1 MINVQNLVQTRA
13 FARQDGAILG
23 LVWIVSFAFTMLAI
37 SPERSFLGMIG
48 NLLLFSTPFVVG
60 KRLKSFRDYALDG
73 CISFRR
79 GTFYCMQT
87 FFNATL
93 LLTVVQFLWFSFMD
107 MGPFMSMLE
116 STYQPVM
123 QEIYHLPEAEAKTT
137 IDTILSMKPLAWAS
151 MFMITDLVVGMVL
164 SPVIAAIMARRVS
177 VKKINNPQ

>member
-23 LVWIVSFAFTMLAI
+23 LVWIVSFAFTMLAVK
-37 SPERSFLGMIG
+37 PDQSFLGLIG
-48 NLLLFSTPFVVG
+48 NLLLISTPFVVG
-60 KRLKSFRDYALDG
+60 KRLKSFRDYALEG
-73 CISFRR
+73 TISFRR

-107 MGPFMSMLE
+107 MGPFMALLE
-116 STYQPVM
+116 STY
-123 QEIYHLPEAEAKTT
+123 HLSEAEAKAT

-151 MFMITDLVVGMVL
+151 MFMITDLIVGVVL
-164 SPVIAAIMARRVS
+164 SPVIAAIMAQRVS
-177 VKKINNPQ
+177 IKNINNQQ